1 IRQIYNSMTAGS
13 AKPEPVWVF
22 EKAVLA
28 QTPEFNVACGARLRI
43 AHNQNDDQGSIS
55 IRINTALAELGK
67 QTLMLNIRPDEV
79 DMCTVVAKSNDKL
92 IPDRMFSMVPV
103 PVTSSAA
110 VSTLILCLNGTGV
123 VLVPPSAN
131 GTTLSP
137 AIPEDPEYQ
146 AFAKLCQSK
155 TIHLHLSKQQF
166 RDGDL
171 HRLRTFSGAVRA
183 RMLKPQSIDYKRLN
197 AGHGAIEKDWRIFEQ
212 TTSPPPYCEP
222 VSTQSVLGKRSRD
235 DSPSEPHSAS
245 AILHSP
251 PPPPWSPTEIN
262 TPTTR
267 SPSPAYISPTR
278 FTYETKQSY
287 RERVKVLE
295 LQRQLHGL
303 PDGLVR
309 EVLTGSGHQH
319 LLVPPMP
326 SVPKNPSK
334 DASPVHDGQTS
345 SASSDAEEVALVA
358 RVDKIIEERLGRLTK
373 DAFKSLTQRRLDAL
387 VESQLPVAAELF
399 LNGAVADHRDRFY
412 EECKTSEINVREHVE
427 EGITE
432 VRDVTNECA
441 KEISELAQQCIDD
454 LDEHS
459 KSLDASAEQE
469 LSKLKR
475 WFAELAR
482 SLFDKETVVKPKPHT
497 MTRRIS
503 M

>member
-1 IRQIYNSMTAGS
+1 MTAER
-13 AKPEPVWVF
+13 AKSEPLWIF

-28 QTPEFNVACGARLRI
+28 HAPEFDVACQARLRI

-55 IRINTALAELGK
+55 IRINAALAELGK

-103 PVTSSAA
+103 SVTSSAA
-110 VSTLILCLNGTGV
+110 VSTLILCLNSTGV
-123 VLVPPSAN
+123 VLVPPSAD
-131 GTTLSP
+131 GVTLSP
-137 AIPEDPEYQ
+137 AVPDDAELQ
-146 AFAKLCQSK
+146 AFEKLCQSK

-183 RMLKPQSIDYKRLN
+183 RMLKAQPIDYKRLN
-197 AGHGAIEKDWRIFEQ
+197 AGHGAIEKDWRIFAQ
-212 TTSPPPYCEP
+212 TTDPPPYCEP
-222 VSTQSVLGKRSRD
+222 VPTQSVLGKRSRD
-235 DSPSEPHSAS
+235 DSPSEAHLKS
-245 AILHSP
+245 AILCSP
-251 PPPPWSPTEIN
+251 PAPPWSPTEVN

-267 SPSPAYISPTR
+267 SPSPAYISPTN
-278 FTYETKQSY
+278 FTKDTKQSY
-287 RERVKVLE
+287 RERIKVLE

-303 PDGLVR
+303 PDELVR

-319 LLVPPMP
+319 LLVPEMP
-326 SVPKNPSK
+326 AAPNKLSK
-334 DASPVHDGQTS
+334 DANSVPDRQVPS
-345 SASSDAEEVALVA
+345 SASPEAEEAALVA
-358 RVDKIIEERLGRLTK
+358 RVDRIIEQRLGKLTK
-373 DAFKSLTQRRLDAL
+373 DAFKSLTQRRLHAL

-412 EECKTSEINVREHVE
+412 EECKTSEINVREHID

-432 VRDVTNECA
+432 VRDVTNECT
-441 KEISELAQQCIDD
+441 KEISELAQQCMDN

-459 KSLDASAEQE
+459 RSLDASAEQE

-475 WFAELAR
+475 WFAELAQ
-482 SLFDKETVVKPKPHT
+482 SFFDKKTVVGSMPRAT
-497 MTRRIS
+497 ARRIS

>member
-1 IRQIYNSMTAGS
+1 MTAEK
-13 AKPEPVWVF
+13 ARPEPLWVF

-28 QTPEFNVACGARLRI
+28 HAPEFNVACAARLRI
-43 AHNQNDDQGSIS
+43 AHNQNNDHGSMS
-55 IRINTALAELGK
+55 IRINAALAELGK

-103 PVTSSAA
+103 SVTSSAA
-110 VSTLILCLNGTGV
+110 VSTLILCLNATGAI
-123 VLVPPSAN
+123 LVPPLAN

-137 AIPEDPEYQ
+137 AVPQDAGFQ
-146 AFAKLCQSK
+146 AFEKLCQSK

-183 RMLKPQSIDYKRLN
+183 RMLKPQPIDYKRLN
-197 AGHGAIEKDWRIFEQ
+197 AGQGAIEKDWRIFGQ
-212 TTSPPPYCEP
+212 PIDPPAYCEP
-222 VSTQSVLGKRSRD
+222 VPTQSVLGKRSRD
-235 DSPSEPHSAS
+235 DSPSEAHSKS
-245 AILHSP
+245 AILCSP
-251 PPPPWSPTEIN
+251 PPPPWSPTEVN

-267 SPSPAYISPTR
+267 SPSPAHISPTI
-278 FTYETKQSY
+278 FTRDIKQSY
-287 RERVKVLE
+287 RERIKVLE

-303 PDGLVR
+303 PDELVR

-319 LLVPPMP
+319 LLVPETPP
-326 SVPKNPSK
+326 PPNKLSK
-334 DASPVHDGQTS
+334 DANSVPDRQTS
-345 SASSDAEEVALVA
+345 SSASPDAEEAAMVAK
-358 RVDKIIEERLGRLTK
+358 VDRIIEQRLGKLTK
-373 DAFKSLTQRRLDAL
+373 DAFKALTQKRLNAL

-412 EECKTSEINVREHVE
+412 EECKTSEINVREHID

-432 VRDVTNECA
+432 VRDATNECA
-441 KEISELAQQCIDD
+441 TEISELAQQCMDNLDD
-454 LDEHS
+454 HS
-459 KSLDASAEQE
+459 KNLDASAEQE

-475 WFAELAR
+475 WFAELAQ
-482 SLFDKETVVKPKPHT
+482 SYFDKTVVEPLPRAAA
-497 MTRRIS
+497 RRIS